1 MTMKYFRF
9 DWKTLG
15 FALALAVASFAL
27 NGCAL
32 LKELRKGGDEC
43 LEEICY
49 GEGEV
54 GPEGG
59 IVEFDGMRLEI
70 PEGALE
76 EYVYITIDA
85 LGFDPLPGMTK
96 HSPVYNFNPAGQQF
110 LKPVTVIIEADS
122 PADGLAVL
130 WSLPGSTDEFEALS
144 TKRDG
149 ASFTAETTH
158 FSFAF
163 LGFPDDLDR
172 QPTGEGSCGEGD
184 SEHLEGANGTW
195 TVGALLEAFSGMAE
209 RYLGKGSYF
218 AGVGSLLPARRDGEI
233 AAELISSGEPA
244 GMMAAFCSADG
255 QRAAT
260 LHYQPKDGFIIE
272 CGAEHE
278 CDIAEGHRLR
288 LSELHPKL
296 ALEAAYADAGT
307 YGDSLF
313 YALLTPHIQFPG
325 METDHSLYEWK
336 FVALEENV
344 AMIANAITRAVRDP
358 TPDETDYFGLDYSD
372 DD

>member
-163 LGFPDDLDR
+163 LGFP
-172 QPTGEGSCGEGD
+172 TISIV
-184 SEHLEGANGTW
+184 S
-195 TVGALLEAFSGMAE
+195 
-209 RYLGKGSYF
+209 
-218 AGVGSLLPARRDGEI
+218 RRG
-233 AAELISSGEPA
+233 
-244 GMMAAFCSADG
+244 
-255 QRAAT
+255 R
-260 LHYQPKDGFIIE
+260 
-272 CGAEHE
+272 
-278 CDIAEGHRLR
+278 
-288 LSELHPKL
+288 
-296 ALEAAYADAGT
+296 EAA
-307 YGDSLF
+307 
-313 YALLTPHIQFPG
+313 
-325 METDHSLYEWK
+325 
-336 FVALEENV
+336 VR
-344 AMIANAITRAVRDP
+344 AILSISKVRTGRGPSARCSKRSRAWPSV
-358 TPDETDYFGLDYSD
+358 T
-372 DD
+372 